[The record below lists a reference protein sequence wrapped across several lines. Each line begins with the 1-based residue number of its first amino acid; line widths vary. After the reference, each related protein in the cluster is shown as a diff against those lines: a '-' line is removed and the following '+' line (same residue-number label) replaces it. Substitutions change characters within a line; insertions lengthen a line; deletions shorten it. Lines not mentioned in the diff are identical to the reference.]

1 MDQIAIDTLFGDR
14 PVMLRI
20 YQVWINKK
28 YDGLIMQGADGW
40 ITHFNQTTILQ
51 GDGVA
56 VIIELIERNI

>member
-1 MDQIAIDTLFGDR
+1 
-14 PVMLRI
+14 MLQVTQALYGI